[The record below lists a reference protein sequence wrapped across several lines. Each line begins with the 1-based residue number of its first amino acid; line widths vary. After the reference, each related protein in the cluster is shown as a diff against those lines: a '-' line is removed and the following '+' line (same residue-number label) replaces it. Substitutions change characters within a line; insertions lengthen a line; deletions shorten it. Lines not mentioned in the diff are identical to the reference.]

1 VMRVNEARNTLAGQ
15 RTTRN
20 AALEAA
26 RRYAALGYP
35 VFPLQPG
42 EKRPHPRL
50 APNGFRGASRDP
62 ATLEA
67 WWRLAPGAGVGI
79 APGPSVLVLD
89 ADSEEAL
96 EALQER
102 WPELRTA
109 PLQRTPRG
117 GGHLFLSVPP
127 EVGRA
132 IPARAKALDG
142 LADVRG
148 LARSYLAAWPTA
160 LPHGRYVWERP
171 LVSPS
176 ELPEAPASLVA
187 ALLPPPP
194 PEPKRAWTPPTEGAS
209 PKRLE
214 GLLRYHAEQVAK
226 APEGTRH
233 LELLRRAL
241 VVGGL
246 LPHGLDRGEAEAA
259 LTEAGLA
266 CGLPLREV
274 QGVLAWALPRGE
286 ARPLHLGGD
295 FGAPERFWS
304 RGVLQNLLPSLSQK
318 PDFGVLEYGSRGKPR
333 LGVSKPRLGVSKP
346 KLGGW

>member
-1 VMRVNEARNTLAGQ
+1 MPSP
-15 RTTRN
+15 
-20 AALEAA
+20 LEAA
-26 RRYAALGYP
+26 KGYAALGYP
-35 VFPLQPG
+35 CFPLAPG

-50 APNGFRGASRDP
+50 VPHGFKEASLDP
-62 ATLEA
+62 ARLES
-67 WWRLAPGAGVGI
+67 WWRQDPGAGVGI
-79 APGPSVLVLD
+79 APRPSVLVMD
-89 ADSEEAL
+89 ADSGEAL
-96 EALQER
+96 EELQAR

-109 PLQRTPRG
+109 PLQRSPRG

-127 EVGRA
+127 EVGAA

-142 LADVRG
+142 LADIRG
-148 LARSYLAAWPTA
+148 LGRSYLAAWPTA
-160 LPHGRYVWERP
+160 LPSGGYRWARP
-171 LVSPS
+171 LVAP
-176 ELPEAPASLVA
+176 EALPEAPAALVA

-194 PEPKRAWTPPTEGAS
+194 EPKRSLSLPTGEAS
-209 PKRLE
+209 PKRLQ

-226 APEGTRH
+226 APVGARH

-246 LPHGLDRGEAEAA
+246 LPLGLDRGEAEAA

-286 ARPLHLGGD
+286 ARPLELREG

-304 RGVLQNLLPSLSQK
+304 RGVLQNFSPPLSQK
-318 PDFGVLEYGSRGKPR
+318 PGFGVLEQESEGRPR
-333 LGVSKPRLGVSKP
+333 LGVAKP

>member
-1 VMRVNEARNTLAGQ
+1 MPSP
-15 RTTRN
+15 
-20 AALEAA
+20 LEAA

-35 VFPLQPG
+35 VFPLAPG
-42 EKRPHPRL
+42 AKHPHGRL
-50 APNGFRGASRDP
+50 VSHDFRDASRDP
-62 ATLEA
+62 ARLKS
-67 WWRLAPGAGVGI
+67 WWRQDPRAGLGI

-89 ADSEEAL
+89 ADSPEAL
-96 EALQER
+96 KALQDR
-102 WPELRTA
+102 WPELRAA

-127 EVGRA
+127 EVGAA

-142 LADVRG
+142 LADIKGLGRG
-148 LARSYLAAWPTA
+148 YLAAWPTC
-160 LPHGRYVWERP
+160 LPHGCYSWERP
-171 LVSPS
+171 LVAPE

-194 PEPKRAWTPPTEGAS
+194 PESKRAWTPPTEGAS
-209 PKRLE
+209 PKRLA

-226 APEGTRH
+226 APVGTRH

-246 LPHGLDRGEAEAA
+246 LPLGLDRGEAEAA

-286 ARPLHLGGD
+286 ARPLPLEDSSDRPDLGPR
-295 FGAPERFWS
+295 GAFWVK
-304 RGVLQNLLPSLSQK
+304 GLAQNATSSWTAKTPSWANGPTQEDPWGEEASPWGEK
-318 PDFGVLEYGSRGKPR
+318 
-333 LGVSKPRLGVSKP
+333 
-346 KLGGW
+346 GGTAWDW

>member
-1 VMRVNEARNTLAGQ
+1 MPSP
-15 RTTRN
+15 
-20 AALEAA
+20 LEAA
-26 RRYAALGYP
+26 KGYAALGYA
-35 VFPLQPG
+35 VFPLAAG

-50 APNGFRGASRDP
+50 APHGFRGASQDP
-62 ATLEA
+62 ATLQS
-67 WWRLAPGAGVGI
+67 WWRQDPRAGVGI

-96 EALQER
+96 QALQER
-102 WPELRTA
+102 WPELRAA
-109 PLQRTPRG
+109 PLQRSPRG
-117 GGHLFLSVPP
+117 GGHIFLRVPE

-142 LADVRG
+142 LADIRG
-148 LARSYLAAWPTA
+148 LGRSYLAAWPTA
-160 LPHGRYVWERP
+160 LPNGAYRWERP
-171 LVSPS
+171 LVAP
-176 ELPEAPASLVA
+176 EALPEAPASLVA

-194 PEPKRAWTPPTEGAS
+194 PEPKRAWTPPPGEAS
-209 PKRLE
+209 PKRLA

-226 APEGTRH
+226 APVGTRH
-233 LELLRRAL
+233 MELLRRAL

-246 LPHGLDRGEAEAA
+246 LPLGLDRSEAEAA

-286 ARPLHLGGD
+286 ARPLPLEEG

-304 RGVLQNLLPSLSQK
+304 RGVFQNFSPSLSQK
-318 PDFGVLEYGSRGKPR
+318 PGFGVLEQESEGRPRLGVAKPR
-333 LGVSKPRLGVSKP
+333 LG
-346 KLGGW
+346 GW